1 MPSSKIKFRGPFN
14 QFLYIRNISYYRM
27 TFCTHCNF
35 GFPVFCFLKT
45 SDFKT
50 YQHFELNYWSIQS
63 LAFVIDWL
71 IDCCCFSSRSK
82 MYNSHHCCR
91 RSTKKATKT
100 SKSFKKF
107 YRSRHYHYSVTLC
120 QFNGCNII
128 CGVTRTQFNSIIKHI
143 KKTNKK
149 NKISCCL

>member
-27 TFCTHCNF
+27 TFCTLCNF

-50 YQHFELNYWSIQS
+50 FQHFELNYWSIQS

-71 IDCCCFSSRSK
+71 IVAAFHAVSK
-82 MYNSHHCCR
+82 YIR
-91 RSTKKATKT
+91 VTIAVEGLQKLATKT
-100 SKSFKKF
+100 SKSFLKGF
-107 YRSRHYHYSVTLC
+107 NEVITTIVLCLC
-120 QFNGCNII
+120 QLNGCNII
-128 CGVTRTQFNSIIKHI
+128 CGVTRTLLHLY
-143 KKTNKK
+143 
-149 NKISCCL
+149 NKISTTKNK